1 MNFFVFIA
9 RKRWEM
15 VATLWVGE
23 REDALW
29 EEGRV
34 ALMLIL
40 IPYVGDFMNSPKLTW
55 KKKKSRPM
63 SSQKIR
69 WLY

>member
-9 RKRWEM
+9 RKRWEI

-29 EEGRV
+29 EEESV
-34 ALMLIL
+34 ALMLIF
-40 IPYVGDFMNSPKLTW
+40 DFDPLCG
-55 KKKKSRPM
+55 
-63 SSQKIR
+63 
-69 WLY
+69 